1 LPEARRDRFRTPDGL
16 AAAARI
22 LYPRRTDPRCMD
34 PRCMNPLT
42 GLPRPPEEPIE
53 RFARPGSSLPGHASR
68 LGLMRGMAARVPAR
82 PRVRR

>member
-1 LPEARRDRFRTPDGL
+1 
-16 AAAARI
+16 
-22 LYPRRTDPRCMD
+22 MD